1 MGVAVEVVEPGIVC
15 VTLSNP
21 GRRNALD
28 GAMFEDLAELWP
40 RLSEDETVDVVLL
53 RGAGDTFSAGA
64 DLGAHLDRRPDIDE
78 LIDRALLK
86 TRFFAAPLIAA
97 IRGACVAGGLELV
110 LACDI
115 RIAADDARLGFPETS
130 LGILPS
136 GGGTM
141 KLADQIGHARAMD
154 LLLTGRLISGR
165 EAERIGLVT
174 ESRPADEVWDTAL
187 ARGRAVAATSRVAAR
202 ATKRAVALGQL
213 VRYQAQEIAER
224 EIVAAVRWSGHP
236 EEGKAAF
243 LEKRRPVFQRMPSR
257 GGEEQS

>member
-15 VTLSNP
+15 VRLSNP

-28 GAMFEDLAELWP
+28 KAMFEGLAELWP
-40 RLSEDETVDVVLL
+40 RLSEDEAVDVVLL
-53 RGAGDTFSAGA
+53 RGEGDDFSAGA
-64 DLGAHLDRRPDIDE
+64 DLGAHLDRRPEIDE

-86 TRFFAAPLIAA
+86 TRFLAAPLVAA

-115 RIAADDARLGFPETS
+115 RIAAEDARLGFPETS
-130 LGILPS
+130 LGIVPS

-174 ESRPADEVWDTAL
+174 ECRPAEEVWETAL
-187 ARGRAVAATSRVAAR
+187 ARARTVAATSRVAAR
-202 ATKRAVALGQL
+202 ATKRAVALGHL
-213 VRYQAQEIAER
+213 ARYRAQETAER
-224 EIVAAVRWSGHP
+224 EIVAEVRRSGHP
-236 EEGKAAF
+236 EEGRAAF
-243 LEKRRPVFQRMPSR
+243 LEKRRPMFRRAPSR
-257 GGEEQS
+257 GGEEGS

>member
-1 MGVAVEVVEPGIVC
+1 MAVSVQVVEPGIVC

-21 GRRNALD
+21 GRINALD
-28 GAMFEDLAELWP
+28 GAIFEGLAELWP
-40 RLSEDETVDVVLL
+40 RLAADDSVAVVLV
-53 RGAGDTFSAGA
+53 RGEGDNFSSGA
-64 DLGAHLDRRPDIDE
+64 DLASHLDRRPDIDE

-86 TRFFAAPLIAA
+86 TRFFAVPLVAA

-130 LGILPS
+130 WGILPS

-165 EAERIGLVT
+165 EAERIGLVS
-174 ESRPADEVWDTAL
+174 ECRPADQVWDRAL
-187 ARGRAVAATSRVAAR
+187 ARARAVAATSRVAAR
-202 ATKRAVALGQL
+202 ATKRAVALGHMT
-213 VRYQAQEIAER
+213 RYQAQEIAER
-224 EIVAAVRWSGHP
+224 GIVAEVRCSGHP

-243 LEKRRPVFQRMPSR
+243 LEKRRPVFGRMPSGG
-257 GGEEQS
+257 GGEQA